1 MPNASAAVI
10 EMKKV
15 SLNIALKGQRGYRFN
30 LLSRPMHLRF
40 TLQFTKELFSY
51 NNSVYFRPKHNITFS
66 YLSSVIV
73 FLSKSQVNLKTE
85 VP

>member
-1 MPNASAAVI
+1 MQNAFKAVI

-15 SLNIALKGQRGYRFN
+15 SLNITLKGRRGYRFN
-30 LLSRPMHLRF
+30 SLSCLMHLRF

-51 NNSVYFRPKHNITFS
+51 NNSVYFRPKQNITFS
-66 YLSSVIV
+66 CLSSMIV
-73 FLSKSQVNLKTE
+73 FLSKSQVSLKTE